1 MRKNFARCLMALGL
15 FTASIPASHA
25 QFSYIEPEGFSIG
38 MNFGMTDLWGD
49 VGTKSILDHYTNPGY
64 FDQPSFTGGMYGRYT
79 MHPAAVVRFGI
90 NYGVL
95 YADDGWNKDLAYQAK
110 FIEEDAFQRYLR
122 NQTVK
127 TNVWEGNL
135 MLELNVFRFNLKNN
149 KRLAWKHISPYLLM
163 GVGYF
168 HYNAKNYLEDPSGQY
183 ASKWVSIY
191 DLNLEGDGWFG
202 TNNRETRE
210 SRWGMQI
217 PLGVGVKWDIGK
229 RLNIG
234 VEYLYRYTF
243 KDQIDGV
250 SGKYINPALFEQ
262 NLSTQQA
269 IQANALYDKSSYIN
283 PVIKHAEG
291 EMRGNP
297 EVNDSYSSF
306 AISIYW
312 KLKKKRKP
320 WWF

>member
-49 VGTKSILDHYTNPGY
+49 VGTKSILDHYSNGNY

-79 MHPAAVVRFGI
+79 IHPAAVVRFGI

-95 YADDGWNKDLAYQAK
+95 YADDGWNKDLAYKAK
-110 FIEEDAFQRYLR
+110 FIEDDAFQRYLR

-135 MLELNVFRFNLKNN
+135 MLELNLFRFNLQNN

-168 HYNAKNYLEDPSGQY
+168 HYNAKNYLEDPTGTY
-183 ASKWVSIY
+183 VSKWVSIY

-202 TNNRETRE
+202 TNNREDRE

-250 SGKYINPALFEQ
+250 SGKYIDPSLFGK
-262 NLSTQQA
+262 NLSAEQA

-283 PVIKHAEG
+283 PVIKHPEG

-297 EVNDSYSSF
+297 EVNDGYSSF
-306 AISIYW
+306 AISVYW
-312 KLKKKRKP
+312 KLKKKRRP
-320 WWF
+320 WWY